1 MVPWNPE
8 SLGEM
13 ALEHP
18 RPLLTSS
25 NRPGG
30 PAPLSVPPSRTVT
43 HPEETMSMKVPSCLP
58 RKPLV
63 PSARDRP
70 TPSGVPRRRGAV
82 CPGQRGIAYQLH
94 YLDMLEHGDK
104 K

>member
-1 MVPWNPE
+1 MVPWNPL

-18 RPLLTSS
+18 SPLLTSS

-43 HPEETMSMKVPSCLP
+43 HPEETMSMKVPILLP
-58 RKPLV
+58 EEPPV
-63 PSARDRP
+63 PSTRVPETDLHP
-70 TPSGVPRRRGAV
+70 TGVPRWGQSA
-82 CPGQRGIAYQLH
+82 PGREEYPISYIV
-94 YLDMLEHGDK
+94 
-104 K
+104 